1 MELAQCRIVTDDVE
15 GLAGFYARLL
25 DVPAALNEYYVEIQT
40 GSASVGFS
48 RRRFTEHREAD
59 DPTAPAPPAPARPAP
74 GPDRRDDIILDFLV
88 SDVDA
93 EHERIAALGVEWVLP
108 PTTQPWGN
116 RSMMF
121 RDPAGNLVN
130 VFSRP
135 RVLSWI
141 HDARGHDDDAGVG
154 PGALTAVLNRSPG
167 ASAPGLSHSL
177 VTCPALWRGDD
188 HVRPSQARP

>member
-25 DVPAALNEYYVEIQT
+25 GAPTALNEYYVEIQA
-40 GSASVGFS
+40 GPASVGFS
-48 RRRFTEHREAD
+48 RRRFTEYCETDTQPCGGQGPGGRRSRGQG
-59 DPTAPAPPAPARPAP
+59 ARGQGA
-74 GPDRRDDIILDFLV
+74 GAGASGRRDEIILDFLAD
-88 SDVDA
+88 DVDA
-93 EHERIAALGVEWVLP
+93 EYPRIAVLGVEWVMP

-135 RVLSWI
+135 R
-141 HDARGHDDDAGVG
+141 
-154 PGALTAVLNRSPG
+154 T
-167 ASAPGLSHSL
+167 
-177 VTCPALWRGDD
+177 
-188 HVRPSQARP
+188 